1 MDKIF
6 FVIVGLIFATS
17 LITATMYLTKHGRR
31 SIIESKQR
39 EIDNLRSVNPIA
51 VFIVAP
57 VYILFYIFMIAYCLK
72 EITG

>member
-57 VYILFYIFMIAYCLK
+57 VYILFYIFMIDYCLK

>member
-39 EIDNLRSVNPIA
+39 EIDNLRSVSPI
-51 VFIVAP
+51 VIFTIVPAC
-57 VYILFYIFMIAYCLK
+57 ILFNIFMIAYCLK